1 MEYIVKDI
9 YGWIHLIASM
19 VALIAGSMVLL
30 LKKGTPLHKQIGYV
44 YVVSMGILIAT
55 AFMIYRLFGGWGI
68 FHYMTLV
75 SLLTLGLGMI
85 PIWIKKP
92 VNNWQYLHFS
102 FMYWSVI
109 GVYAAFAAE
118 LFTRIPKTPFYDMV
132 GLATGVIM
140 LMGGV
145 CFKINKPRWKKIF
158 ALEK

>member
-68 FHYMTLV
+68 FRYMTLV
-75 SLLTLGLGMI
+75 SLLTLDWG
-85 PIWIKKP
+85 
-92 VNNWQYLHFS
+92 
-102 FMYWSVI
+102 
-109 GVYAAFAAE
+109 
-118 LFTRIPKTPFYDMV
+118 
-132 GLATGVIM
+132 
-140 LMGGV
+140 
-145 CFKINKPRWKKIF
+145 
-158 ALEK
+158 